1 MKKLLVL
8 ISMIVAIF
16 AVSCGGSSD
25 GQSTTSATGGKKYTI
40 ATVGKIDGIS
50 WFARM
55 REGVDEFKKET
66 GHDTFMISPAQAD
79 AAQQVQIIEN
89 LIAQGVDAIAV
100 VPFSPEALEPV
111 LKKARDNGII
121 VVVHEASQQ
130 QNVDVIIEAFSNFD
144 FGQKMAEYLVLDM
157 GETGQ
162 VANFVG
168 SLTSKSHN
176 EQQDGVEAYLANY
189 PGIELV
195 SRRNE
200 DYDDSTK
207 AYEKAKELLTT
218 YPNLTGIVGSASTTV
233 PGAALA
239 IDERGLQDVISIVGV
254 ATPVD
259 ARQYLDNGAADVIA
273 LWDPAIAA
281 KAMNAIAVKLLE
293 GEEINDGDSIGYLG
307 YESLKQD
314 PNNPKLFYGEAGLFL
329 EKEEAL
335 NYDF

>member
-1 MKKLLVL
+1 MRKL
-8 ISMIVAIF
+8 AIF
-16 AVSCGGSSD
+16 LTCIFIVGCGQGN
-25 GQSTTSATGGKKYTI
+25 TKKTTGGEKKYTI

-55 REGVDEFKKET
+55 RQGVEEFKEET
-66 GHDTFMISPAQAD
+66 GHDAFMISPAQAD

-100 VPFSPEALEPV
+100 VPFSPEAIEPV
-111 LKKARDNGII
+111 LKKARDNGIV

-130 QNVDVIIEAFSNFD
+130 QNVDVIIEAFSNYD
-144 FGQKMAEYLVLDM
+144 FGQKMGEYLVKNM
-157 GETGQ
+157 GEKGE

-168 SLTSKSHN
+168 GLTSKSHN
-176 EQQDGVEAYLANY
+176 EQQDGVEAYLKKY
-189 PGIELV
+189 PGIKLV

-200 DYDDSTK
+200 DYDDQTK
-207 AYEKAKELLTT
+207 AYEKTKELLTA

-239 IDERGLQDVISIVGV
+239 IDERQLQDKISVVGV

-259 ARQYLDNGAADVIA
+259 ARRYLDNGAADVIA

-281 KAMNAIAVKLLE
+281 KAMNQIAVMLLE
-293 GEEINDGDSIGYLG
+293 GKEITNGISLELTG
-307 YESLKQD
+307 YESLRQD
-314 PNNPKLFYGEAGLFL
+314 ENNPKVFFGNAGLFL

-335 NYDF
+335 KYDF